1 MAEYLIQDTTLIE
14 LANAVRTKTGKA
26 DILTPN
32 EMVSNL
38 NTIPERVESDLSV
51 SGATITV
58 PAGNYKSQAIK
69 SVKSAEQASP
79 SISVDSNGLIT
90 ASVTQTE
97 GYVGEG
103 TKSAT
108 KQLTVQDAQT
118 ITPGTS
124 NKTITSGRYL
134 TGTQTIVG
142 DADLIP
148 ENIKKGVNIFGVDG
162 TCESSSLSFSIVGGT
177 TQPSNPANNT
187 VWVNTSTAISSWV
200 FSATT
205 PSSPAEGM
213 VWFLTG
219 TASNVAFNALNKNN
233 IMVYPL
239 STKQYVSG
247 AWVDKIVSSYK
258 NGAWVSWWDGYLYK
272 NGDECKNFTGGWG
285 LSGASTRGSTSI
297 KIGED
302 PWRFD
307 VNSTAYTNKGINLT
321 GKTTLQAY
329 FTTVNAGKSRG
340 YIYLDVY
347 RDGTRVA
354 RKTVANNTT
363 FSNAWSSLDI
373 STLPSNGDYI
383 VKINAYY
390 HSSAENYLINA
401 TFSQVR
407 CT

>member
-1 MAEYLIQDTTLIE
+1 MAEYLIQDTTLTAISE
-14 LANAVRTKTGKA
+14 AIREKTGNPNLIPVVNLA
-26 DILTPN
+26 TEISAISTGVDTSDATAVANDIL
-32 EMVSNL
+32 
-38 NTIPERVESDLSV
+38 
-51 SGATITV
+51 SG
-58 PAGNYKSQAIK
+58 K
-69 SVKSAEQASP
+69 
-79 SISVDSNGLIT
+79 T
-90 ASVTQTE
+90 A
-97 GYVGEG
+97 YAKGE
-103 TKSAT
+103 K
-108 KQLTVQDAQT
+108 
-118 ITPGTS
+118 I
-124 NKTITSGRYL
+124 
-134 TGTQTIVG
+134 TGTHI
-142 DADLIP
+142 
-148 ENIKKGVNIFGVDG
+148 
-162 TCESSSLSFSIVGGT
+162 CESHVLNFTVVGGT
-177 TQPSNPANNT
+177 TKPTNPVNNT
-187 VWVNTSTAISSWV
+187 VWINTSTAISSWV
-200 FSATT
+200 FSSTT

-219 TASNVAFNALNKNN
+219 TASNVEFNALNKND
-233 IMVYPL
+233 IRVYPL
-239 STKQYVSG
+239 TTKQYVSG
-247 AWVDKIVSSYK
+247 AWVDKIVASYK
-258 NGAWVSWWDGYLYK
+258 NGAWISWWDGYLYK
-272 NGDECKNFTGGWG
+272 NGDECTNFTGGWA
-285 LSGASTRGSTSI
+285 LSGVGTKGSTSI

-390 HSSAENYLINA
+390 HSSSENYLINA

-407 CT
+407 CI

>member
-1 MAEYLIQDTTLIE
+1 
-14 LANAVRTKTGKA
+14 V
-26 DILTPN
+26 
-32 EMVSNL
+32 
-38 NTIPERVESDLSV
+38 
-51 SGATITV
+51 GA
-58 PAGNYKSQAIK
+58 
-69 SVKSAEQASP
+69 
-79 SISVDSNGLIT
+79 
-90 ASVTQTE
+90 
-97 GYVGEG
+97 G

-108 KQLTVQDAQT
+108 KQLSVQAAQT

-124 NKTITSGRYL
+124 NKTITSGKYL

-148 ENIKKGVNIFGVDG
+148 ANIKKGVNIFGVNG
-162 TCESSSLSFSIVGGT
+162 TCESSSLSFSVVGGT
-177 TQPSNPANNT
+177 TQPSSPANNT

-200 FSATT
+200 FSSTT
-205 PSSPAEGM
+205 PSSPVEGM

-219 TASNVAFNALNKNN
+219 TSSNVAFNALNKND

-302 PWRFD
+302 PCRFD

-329 FTTVNAGKSRG
+329 FTTVNAGKSKG

-401 TFSQVR
+401 TFTQVR